1 MTELTRPIAHGYNA
15 CGAGRQIRVKPRQGR
30 EAATV
35 DVFLWVS
42 CIALFF
48 CKKINGRAAQYTNI
62 LGDIGAIELIPI

>member
-1 MTELTRPIAHGYNA
+1 MRDGYNA

-42 CIALFF
+42 CITLFF
-48 CKKINGRAAQYTNI
+48 CEKINRRTTQYTNI
-62 LGDIGAIELIPI
+62 VGNIGAIKFGPA